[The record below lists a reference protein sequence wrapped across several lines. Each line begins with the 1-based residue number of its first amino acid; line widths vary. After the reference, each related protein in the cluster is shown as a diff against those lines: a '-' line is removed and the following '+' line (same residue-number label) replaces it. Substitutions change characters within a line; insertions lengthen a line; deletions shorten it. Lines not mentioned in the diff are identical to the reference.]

1 MGTNPSDKEAL
12 DDLAER
18 VEQTLRE
25 IEAWLAQNSPP
36 QSSGR

>member
-1 MGTNPSDKEAL
+1 MAKDPSDKEPIEE
-12 DDLAER
+12 LAER

-25 IEAWLAQNSPP
+25 IEAWLAQNPPP